1 MLVGCSLPVVYIQA
15 CLYFGRQAVST
26 HTSSTADVGD
36 TWSCLEETE
45 TARDEVQLMAK
56 ICARGHH
63 RSGLKEGPKCDFAVG
78 SRGKLH
84 WADSTRL
91 EHERHTQQRRAQG
104 CMRRPPAM
112 IRRFWDQ
119 GAAFR
124 FFIVS
129 FVLAITPTR
138 NSPLLTTYLA
148 LLPVSVFCICGAPTT
163 PGRFPFSSLQLSSF

>member
-1 MLVGCSLPVVYIQA
+1 
-15 CLYFGRQAVST
+15 
-26 HTSSTADVGD
+26 
-36 TWSCLEETE
+36 
-45 TARDEVQLMAK
+45 MAK
-56 ICARGHH
+56 IGARGHH

-84 WADSTRL
+84 WADSTRTR
-91 EHERHTQQRRAQG
+91 ETHTAETRTRVHEA
-104 CMRRPPAM
+104 PPCN
-112 IRRFWDQ
+112 DPPVLGQ

-148 LLPVSVFCICGAPTT
+148 LVRDGFLCLRRTHHAWPVSVFRPSDYPRFDT
-163 PGRFPFSSLQLSSF
+163 PPYAHLKRDILLQQG